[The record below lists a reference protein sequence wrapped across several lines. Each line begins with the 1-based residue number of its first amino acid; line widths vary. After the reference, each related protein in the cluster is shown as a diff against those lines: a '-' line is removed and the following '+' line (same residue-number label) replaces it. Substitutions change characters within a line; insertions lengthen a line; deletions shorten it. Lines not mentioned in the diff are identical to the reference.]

1 MGLGMGWPG
10 QPRIF
15 RLWFPS
21 RCGTHSASLL
31 PHVGGVW
38 STGGHGRQALSGR
51 VPGRE
56 EMDKEGFL
64 LLNPHHPPLRV
75 GDQRGVGGP
84 RSTGREDRK
93 AHPHAVEPA
102 KNARLRFSK
111 KVEAR
116 LCMASRLHPQGPG
129 LDSVNRGGSV
139 YACNSVT
146 ALSTPWQPSPP
157 TKQTLRLGLGR
168 NLSHGQGSY

>member
-1 MGLGMGWPG
+1 MAWAGLDSLRYSDCG
-10 QPRIF
+10 
-15 RLWFPS
+15 FPS
-21 RCGTHSASLL
+21 RCGTHSASRPATPRGSLE
-31 PHVGGVW
+31 
-38 STGGHGRQALSGR
+38 HGRPWQALSGR
-51 VPGRE
+51 LPGRE

-84 RSTGREDRK
+84 RRTGHEDRK

-116 LCMASRLHPQGPG
+116 LCMASRLHPQGLG
-129 LDSVNRGGSV
+129 LDSVNRGGSG

-146 ALSTPWQPSPP
+146 ALSSPMATIP
-157 TKQTLRLGLGR
+157 THQTDSEVRVG
-168 NLSHGQGSY
+168 